1 MSKSLL
7 STLEPNVLR
16 KSYLTTIDLADFG
29 EEPLTVRLRMF
40 KIDDSWKS
48 GWYFEGVVL
57 EPSTNVDSR
66 DEMAEEEEVK
76 REEVLHKA

>member
-1 MSKSLL
+1 
-7 STLEPNVLR
+7 
-16 KSYLTTIDLADFG
+16 
-29 EEPLTVRLRMF
+29 MF
-40 KIDDSWKS
+40 KTDDSRKS

-66 DEMAEEEEVK
+66 DKMAEEEEVK